1 MKMNRREFFTASAM
15 GTAAS
20 LRAQPAGKVVLIV
33 AADASWFSHAAGAVA
48 KMIGEGANAHLIRI
62 ANDEKESWNLSPEET
77 AFRNRTECE
86 AAAKLLG
93 IRETI
98 SFGYRSSELRDVPH
112 TTMRDRIIAL
122 IRHLRPSVMFIPNP
136 HTEHDR
142 NLDRYYAGA
151 AAEDAW
157 HCARFENFLPAF
169 KDSGPPPHLVSEVY
183 YYSPPVDPRRREPE
197 SSSTFVPQ
205 PVRIDI
211 GPVFPAKLRAVQAL
225 KTVNRSMAMRLKQT
239 LESTGRSLPPL
250 DTVNG
255 RNIDKLVEENLRGLA
270 ALSAEGSGYRL
281 AEEFRH
287 AGIDYGIPAA
297 YRR

>member
-1 MKMNRREFFTASAM
+1 MTVATA
-15 GTAAS
+15 
-20 LRAQPAGKVVLIV
+20 LPAQPAGKIVLVV
-33 AADASWFSHAAGAVA
+33 ASDASWFSHAAGTVA
-48 KMIGEGANAHLIRI
+48 KMIGEGATAHLVRV
-62 ANDEKESWNLSPEET
+62 ANDEKESWGLSPEET

-86 AAAKLLG
+86 AAAKMLG
-93 IRETI
+93 IGETI

-112 TTMRDRIIAL
+112 TTMRDRIIML
-122 IRHLRPSVMFIPNP
+122 IRHLRPSVMFISNP
-136 HTEHDR
+136 HIEHDR
-142 NLDRYYAGA
+142 NLDHYYAGA

-157 HCARFENFLPAF
+157 HCARFENFLPAI
-169 KDSGPPPHLVSEVY
+169 KESGTPSPPHVVSEVY

-211 GPVFPAKLRAVQAL
+211 GRVFPAKLGAVQVL
-225 KTVNRSMAMRLKQT
+225 KTVNRSMAMRLKQS
-239 LESTGRSLPPL
+239 LEATGRSLPLL
-250 DTVNG
+250 DTVNS

-270 ALSAEGSGYRL
+270 ALSAEGSGYQL
-281 AEEFRH
+281 AEEFRY

>member
-1 MKMNRREFFTASAM
+1 MKMNRREFLAVATMA
-15 GTAAS
+15 TAAV
-20 LRAQPAGKVVLIV
+20 LPAQPAGKVVLIV
-33 AADASWFSHAAGAVA
+33 AADASWFSHAAGTVA
-48 KMIGEGANAHLIRI
+48 KMIGEGAAAQLVRI
-62 ANDEKESWNLSPEET
+62 GNDEKESWGLSPEET

-93 IRETI
+93 IGETI
-98 SFGYRSSELRDVPH
+98 SLGYRSSELRDVPH

-122 IRHLRPSVMFIPNP
+122 IRHFRPSVMFIPNP

-157 HCARFENFLPAF
+157 HCARFENFLPAV
-169 KDSGPPPHLVSEVY
+169 KDSGPPPHLVPEVY

-211 GPVFPAKLRAVQAL
+211 GSVFPAKLRAVRAL
-225 KTVNRSMAMRLKQT
+225 KTVNRNMTMRLKQT
-239 LESTGRSLPPL
+239 LESTGRSLPLL
-250 DTVNG
+250 DNVNSAS
-255 RNIDKLVEENLRGLA
+255 IDKLVEENLRGLA
-270 ALSAEGSGYRL
+270 ALSAEGSSYQL
-281 AEEFRH
+281 AEEFRY

>member
-1 MKMNRREFFTASAM
+1 MKMNRREFFAAATM
-15 GTAAS
+15 TAAS
-20 LRAQPAGKVVLIV
+20 ALPAQSSGKVVLV
-33 AADASWFSHAAGAVA
+33 AASDVSWFSHAAGAVA
-48 KMIGEGANAHLIRI
+48 KMIGEGAAAYLVRL
-62 ANDEKESWNLSPEET
+62 ANDEKESWGLSPEET
-77 AFRNRTECE
+77 AFRNRSECE

-93 IRETI
+93 IGETI

-112 TTMRDRIIAL
+112 TTMRDRIITL

-136 HTEHDR
+136 HTEYDR

-157 HCARFENFLPAF
+157 RCARFENFLPAL
-169 KDSGPPPHLVSEVY
+169 KDSGPPPHVVSEVY

-211 GPVFPAKLRAVQAL
+211 GRVFPAKLRAVQAL

-239 LESTGRSLPPL
+239 LESTGRSLPLL
-250 DTVNG
+250 DTVNSE
-255 RNIDKLVEENLRGLA
+255 NVDNLVEENLRGLA
-270 ALSAEGSGYRL
+270 VLSAEGSSYQL
-281 AEEFRH
+281 AEEFRY